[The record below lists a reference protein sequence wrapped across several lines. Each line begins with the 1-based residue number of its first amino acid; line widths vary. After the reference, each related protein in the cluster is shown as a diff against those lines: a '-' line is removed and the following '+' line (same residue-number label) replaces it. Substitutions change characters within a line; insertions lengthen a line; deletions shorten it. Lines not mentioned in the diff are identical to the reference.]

1 MSSSAEKAFFL
12 LYTLV
17 WNIALPFLK
26 FNHRLC
32 IGYNERILKYTVP
45 RADIWIQAASAGEA
59 FLAEELVKRLRP
71 GNSIKI
77 LLTTNT
83 RQGMEIFEK
92 IEKAPF
98 LIHSNISICS
108 AYFPFDMPRLMIDA
122 VSKINPR
129 VMILLETEIWPGLLS
144 AVKAHEC
151 KLIIINGRLKQKNL
165 NRYGIWPS
173 LWKNLAPDSILAMS
187 EKNVNRYKTL
197 FGKTIVGKM
206 KNIKFD
212 RLNPEAF
219 NSIRENALTDIL
231 PENQLFVV
239 LGSVRQEEEPLIEKI
254 IKDIHVRKPNAVIGL
269 FPRHMHRIKHWQ
281 KRLTQLSLPWLLKS
295 ETDAPVPAG
304 TIIVWDTFGE
314 LQKAYALANA
324 VFVGGSLAP
333 LGGQNFLE
341 PLIYGVVPVI
351 GPSWENF
358 AWVGER
364 IVKENLLSVESDWK
378 GVSDK
383 LIKNLTDPIPRSRI
397 SRSAVQYVKARQGGA
412 EQACR
417 LINGYL
423 TKFES
428 DR

>member
-17 WNIALPFLK
+17 WKIALPFLK

-71 GNSIKI
+71 GNPIKI

-98 LIHSNISICS
+98 LINSNISICS

-197 FGKTIVGKM
+197 FGKAIVDSM

-231 PENQLFVV
+231 PENRLFVV

-314 LQKAYALANA
+314 LQTAYALANA

-397 SRSAVQYVKARQGGA
+397 SRSAVQYVKDRQGGA

>member
-12 LYTLV
+12 LYTLM
-17 WNIALPFLK
+17 WKIALPLLK
-26 FNHRLC
+26 FNPRLC
-32 IGYNERILKYTVP
+32 IGFNERILKYAVP
-45 RADIWIQAASAGEA
+45 QADIWLQAASAGEA
-59 FLAEELVKRLRP
+59 FLAEELVKRLHP
-71 GNSIKI
+71 GYPIKI

-92 IEKAPF
+92 IEKDPL
-98 LIHSNISICS
+98 LIDSNISLCS
-108 AYFPFDMPRLMIDA
+108 VYFPFDMPRLMKNA

-144 AVKAHEC
+144 AVKAHRC
-151 KLIIINGRLKQKNL
+151 KLFIINGRLKQKSL
-165 NRYGIWPS
+165 DRYGIWPS
-173 LWKNLAPDSILAMS
+173 LWRNLAPDRVLAMS
-187 EKNVNRYKTL
+187 EKNADRYKKL
-197 FGKTIVGKM
+197 FGKTIVGSM
-206 KNIKFD
+206 RNIKFD
-212 RLNPEAF
+212 RLNPETLK
-219 NSIRENALTDIL
+219 NIRENALTNIL

-254 IKDIHVRKPNAVIGL
+254 IKDIHVRTPNTVIGL

-281 KRLTQLSLPWLLKS
+281 KRLNRLSLTWILKS
-295 ETDAPVPAG
+295 ETDTPVPVG

-358 AWVGER
+358 SWVGER
-364 IVKENLLSVESDWK
+364 IIKENLLSVESDWK
-378 GVSDK
+378 GVSNK
-383 LIKNLTDPIPRSRI
+383 LINNLTDPIPRSKI
-397 SRSAVQYVKARQGGA
+397 SRSAIQYVKARQGGA

-417 LINGYL
+417 LINGCL
-423 TKFES
+423 TPRLQKS
-428 DR
+428 